1 VPLKTGDII
10 QNRYRIVRLVGQGGF
25 GAVYRAWDIN
35 VSQPVALKEN
45 LGVEAEA
52 QRQFEREATLLAG
65 LRHANLPRVTDH
77 FILPGQGQYLVMDY
91 VEGKSL
97 AVLLKERGGT
107 LPEAE
112 AVEWIRQV
120 CDALTYLHT
129 RRPPVIHRDIKPEN
143 VIVGGD
149 GRAILVDFGIS
160 KVYVEGGHT
169 TIGAMAVTPG
179 YSPPEQYG
187 GISTEARS
195 DIYALAATLY
205 KLLTAQTPP
214 ESVAVMAMEVRVPP
228 ANEINPTVRPSTAR
242 AIERA
247 MTPTMSRR
255 TASAAEFAAA
265 LSGRSQPADAA
276 PVAAPVAAAP
286 VAAVHRATVMPA
298 TAVPAAEPPPAAPK
312 AAEKPRAARSDADW
326 PTLILLLAGAALAL
340 ALHWAAVRLG
350 DSALDYRIK
359 AAVFGLAYSSILL
372 VGAWGGP
379 WLGALGGGL
388 VGAVLH
394 NSLFYWEWPFALIPV
409 AVGLIS
415 GLLARGGLMRSFFG
429 AARLGLLVALTAMA
443 LDVGLR
449 FTIRGDTSFD
459 VIEAVSFLG
468 GGVIAGLVVWLL
480 ARLMPRGWLARLPN
494 GRRLR

>member
-1 VPLKTGDII
+1 MTLKTGDII

-65 LRHANLPRVTDH
+65 LRHPNLPRVTDH
-77 FILPGQGQYLVMDY
+77 FVIPGQGQYLIMDY
-91 VEGKSL
+91 VEGHSL
-97 AVLLKERGGT
+97 AALLRTQGGP
-107 LPEAE
+107 LPEAD
-112 AVEWIRQV
+112 AVLWIRQV
-120 CDALTYLHT
+120 FDALTHPHS
-129 RRPPVIHRDIKPEN
+129 RRPPIIHRDIKPEN
-143 VIVGGD
+143 VIIGD
-149 GRAILVDFGIS
+149 DNRAMLVDFGIS

-195 DIYALAATLY
+195 DVYALAATLY

-228 ANEINPTVRPSTAR
+228 AHELNPTIRPTTAQ

-265 LSGRSQPADAA
+265 LAEQPQAV
-276 PVAAPVAAAP
+276 VATPPAAP
-286 VAAVHRATVMPA
+286 VAAVNRAIAAPA
-298 TAVPAAEPPPAAPK
+298 PKLDSLPPAPAAPQGRS
-312 AAEKPRAARSDADW
+312 PARSDADW
-326 PTLILLLAGAALAL
+326 PTLVLLLVGVALSL
-340 ALHWAAVRLG
+340 GLHWLAERLDKAG
-350 DSALDYRIK
+350 LDYRIV
-359 AAVFGLAYSSILL
+359 AAAFGVAYSSILL

-379 WLGALGGGL
+379 WLGTLGGGL
-388 VGAVLH
+388 VGAGLH
-394 NSLFYWEWPFALIPV
+394 FWLFGWEWPFALIPV
-409 AVGLIS
+409 AVGFFG
-415 GLLARGGLMRSFFG
+415 GLWTRGGRLRSPFG
-429 AARLGLLVALTAMA
+429 AARLGLLAALMAMA
-443 LDVGLR
+443 LDAGLR
-449 FTIRGDTSFD
+449 FYVRGDTSFD
-459 VIEAVSFLG
+459 VMEALAFLG
-468 GGVIAGLVVWLL
+468 GGVLAGLLVWLL
-480 ARLMPRGWLARLPN
+480 ARLVPRGWLVRLPHGN
-494 GRRLR
+494 RLR

>member
-1 VPLKTGDII
+1 MPLKTGDVI

-45 LGVEAEA
+45 LGVDAEA

-65 LRHANLPRVTDH
+65 LRHPNLPRVTDH
-77 FILPGQGQYLVMDY
+77 FIIPGQGQYLVMDF
-91 VEGKSL
+91 VEGRSL
-97 AVLLKERGGT
+97 ARLLSERGGPV
-107 LPEAE
+107 PEAD
-112 AVEWIRQV
+112 AVAWIQQV

-129 RRPPVIHRDIKPEN
+129 RRPPIIHRDIKPEN
-143 VIVGGD
+143 VIINSD

-160 KVYVEGGHT
+160 KVYVEGGQT
-169 TIGAMAVTPG
+169 TVGAMAVTPG

-195 DIYALAATLY
+195 DVYALAATLY
-205 KLLTAQTPP
+205 KLLTGQTPP
-214 ESVAVMAMEVRVPP
+214 ESVAVMAMEVRVPTVR
-228 ANEINPTVRPSTAR
+228 EINPAVRDTTAQ

-255 TASAAEFAAA
+255 TPSAADFAAA
-265 LSGRSQPADAA
+265 LSGQGAADVAPPLAAKATAA
-276 PVAAPVAAAP
+276 PVT
-286 VAAVHRATVMPA
+286 AVNRATA
-298 TAVPAAEPPPAAPK
+298 APAAEPSPVAPQTGK
-312 AAEKPRAARSDADW
+312 KPQAARSDADW
-326 PTLILLLAGAALAL
+326 PTLILLLVGAAVAL

-350 DSALDYRIK
+350 DSGLDYRIK
-359 AAVFGLAYSSILL
+359 AAGFGVAYTSILL

-379 WLGALGGGL
+379 WVGALGGGL

-394 NSLFYWEWPFALIPV
+394 NSLFYWEWPFALVPV
-409 AVGLIS
+409 AVGFIA
-415 GLLARGGLMRSFFG
+415 GLLARGGRMRSFFG
-429 AARLGLLVALTAMA
+429 AAWLGLLAAGAAMA

-459 VIEAVSFLG
+459 PIEGLAFLG
-468 GGVIAGLVVWLL
+468 GGVAAGLIVWLL
-480 ARLMPRGWLARLPN
+480 ARLVPRGWLARLPHGN
-494 GRRLR
+494 RLR